1 MPLLNE
7 NRDLK
12 YKRILFYWME
22 LQRNNIDYNAA
33 LGFMSSIFNVSADTM
48 LRTVIQKYNYDDF
61 EHIPFA
67 HTDLDIKVIEGFI
80 DKINA
85 KAKKERKQYKL
96 EL

>member
-33 LGFMSSIFNVSADTM
+33 LDFMSAIFNVSGDTM
-48 LRTVIQKYNYDDF
+48 LRTVIQKYNYEDYS
-61 EHIPFA
+61 HIRFA
-67 HTDLDIKVIEGFI
+67 HTDLDIRVIEGFI

-85 KAKKERKQYKL
+85 QAKKERRQYKL